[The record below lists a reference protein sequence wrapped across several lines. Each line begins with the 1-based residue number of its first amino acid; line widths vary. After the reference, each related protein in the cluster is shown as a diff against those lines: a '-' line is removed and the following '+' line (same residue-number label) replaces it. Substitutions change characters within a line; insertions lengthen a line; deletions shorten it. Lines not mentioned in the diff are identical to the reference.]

1 MQLSGKVRNSITI
14 ENLAEVDI
22 IFSDKTGTL
31 TRNEMT
37 FHSLVDSCHK
47 THNISQCVSG
57 RRADTAMDP
66 PALFAFALCNTVLP
80 QHKEQEILY
89 QAESPDEI
97 AFVDTAA
104 LYGLR
109 LVSK

>member
-1 MQLSGKVRNSITI
+1 M
-14 ENLAEVDI
+14 
-22 IFSDKTGTL
+22 
-31 TRNEMT
+31 
-37 FHSLVDSCHK
+37 DS
-47 THNISQCVSG
+47 
-57 RRADTAMDP
+57 

-80 QHKEQEILY
+80 HHKEHGIMY

-109 LVSK
+109 LVSKEKDFISYEYQDDVIKF